1 MGRRKRQSHGR
12 GDPGQPRH
20 DCDGLAGSR
29 LSPLAGDVEGKLL
42 QARVHGD
49 HLWWSGLLVSRPVAG
64 TLTRRYPLEI
74 VAHSAHPKID
84 RALTEVGSEIA
95 SITPSS
101 VERASRDLVQYLSP
115 TPLQYSRAFTDK
127 ARCHVHIKVES
138 IQPIRAFKVRGAL
151 TKVMRLHPEKGSA
164 GVITASAGNHGQG
177 VAYAA
182 AVFKIPATVYVP
194 ETANQLKVEAIR
206 RLGATVVL
214 AGRNYNDAYLEAMR
228 HQEEGGATFV
238 HAFNDPDVI
247 AGQGSIAVE
256 LLRDLEDFDTVL
268 VPIGGGG
275 LIGGIALYLKES
287 RPKVRVI
294 GVEPAGA
301 DGMHRSLQAG
311 RVVTLERV
319 NTIADGLAASAPGKL
334 TLELAQRYVDEVVLV
349 QDAEM
354 LRAIRLL
361 FEWEHLLAEPAGAA
375 ALAALLYHY
384 SPAPNEKVVAILSG
398 ANVTDEVMI
407 RALKSR

>member
-1 MGRRKRQSHGR
+1 VR
-12 GDPGQPRH
+12 
-20 DCDGLAGSR
+20 
-29 LSPLAGDVEGKLL
+29 
-42 QARVHGD
+42 
-49 HLWWSGLLVSRPVAG
+49 
-64 TLTRRYPLEI
+64 
-74 VAHSAHPKID
+74 
-84 RALTEVGSEIA
+84 EVGSDVA
-95 SITPSS
+95 GVTPSS
-101 VERASRDLVQYLSP
+101 VERAARDLAKYLPP
-115 TPLQYSRAFTDK
+115 TPLQYSRAFTHK
-127 ARCHVHIKVES
+127 AGCHVHIKIES

-151 TKVMRLHPEKGSA
+151 TKIMRLHPDKGSA

-182 AVFKIPATVYVP
+182 AVFGIPATVYVP
-194 ETANQLKVEAIR
+194 ETANQLKVEAIK
-206 RLGATVVL
+206 RLGATVVP

-228 HQEEGGATFV
+228 HQEQGGATFV

-256 LLRDLEDFDTVL
+256 LLNDLEDFDTVL

-275 LIGGIALYLKES
+275 LIGGIAMYLKER
-287 RPKVRVI
+287 RPGVRVI

-301 DGMHRSLQAG
+301 DGMRRSLAAG
-311 RVVTLERV
+311 RVVTLDRV
-319 NTIADGLAASAPGKL
+319 NTIADGLAASAPGQL
-334 TLELAQRYVDEVVLV
+334 TLELAQHYVDEVVLV
-349 QDAEM
+349 EDTEM
-354 LRAIRLL
+354 LRAIRLM

-384 SPAPNEKVVAILSG
+384 SPAPNDRVVVILSG

>member
-1 MGRRKRQSHGR
+1 M
-12 GDPGQPRH
+12 
-20 DCDGLAGSR
+20 
-29 LSPLAGDVEGKLL
+29 
-42 QARVHGD
+42 
-49 HLWWSGLLVSRPVAG
+49 
-64 TLTRRYPLEI
+64 
-74 VAHSAHPKID
+74 ID
-84 RALTEVGSEIA
+84 RALGEVGSEIA
-95 SITPSS
+95 SVTPSS
-101 VERASRDLVQYLSP
+101 VERAARDLAPYLSP

-151 TKVMRLHPEKGSA
+151 TKVMRLHPEKGSD

-228 HQEEGGATFV
+228 HQQEGGATFV

-256 LLRDLEDFDTVL
+256 LIRDLEDFDTVL

-275 LIGGIALYLKES
+275 LIGGISLYLKS
-287 RPKVRVI
+287 QRPKVRVI
-294 GVEPAGA
+294 GVEPVGA
-301 DGMHRSLQAG
+301 DGMHRSLAAG
-311 RVVTLERV
+311 RVVTLDRV
-319 NTIADGLAASAPGKL
+319 NTIADGLAASAPGNL
-334 TLELAQRYVDEVVLV
+334 TLELAQRYVDEVILV
-349 QDAEM
+349 DDAEM
-354 LRAIRLL
+354 LRAIRLM

-384 SPAPNEKVVAILSG
+384 SPSPNERVVVILSG